1 MAIEK
6 AMFGAGCFWGVEMA
20 YASMD
25 GVVSTKV
32 GYSGGV
38 VQDPTYRQVCTGQT
52 GHAEVILIEF
62 DSDQI
67 SFQAL
72 LDKLFEIH
80 DPTTLNRQGPDIGTQ
95 YRSAVFFYD
104 EVQQKQ
110 AESTIEALN
119 ASGSFKGPIVTEISP
134 AKTFYAAEDY
144 HQKYFERNPVSCHV

>member
-80 DPTTLNRQGPDIGTQ
+80 DPTTLNRPVHQGHPGQ
-95 YRSAVFFYD
+95 WCQRRRNRSRCCRA
-104 EVQQKQ
+104 
-110 AESTIEALN
+110 
-119 ASGSFKGPIVTEISP
+119 
-134 AKTFYAAEDY
+134 
-144 HQKYFERNPVSCHV
+144 